1 MHILALIIIKFI
13 NIGAP
18 IIGATTVDF
27 FYEIET
33 ITTCTTYVTDY
44 GCVQSKPNATIT
56 DLSMV
61 NI

>member
-33 ITTCTTYVTDY
+33 NTTCITYVTDY
-44 GCVQSKPNATIT
+44 ECVQSKPNATIT
-56 DLSMV
+56 GFPKV
-61 NI
+61 H